1 MYEQMACWCETGDKQ
16 KAAAIKMAEQRISD
30 LNAAMEEYT
39 AKSAQLTS
47 DIESLES
54 QVAQQTTALNEATAI
69 R

>member
-16 KAAAIKMAEQRISD
+16 KAAAIKMAEQHISD
-30 LNAAMEEYT
+30 LNAAIEEYT

-47 DIESLES
+47 DIESLNE
-54 QVAQQTTALNEATAI
+54 QVTEQTNSLNEATSI